1 MKVKICGITNYD
13 DAAMSLDLGADRIG
27 FIFAPSPRRMETEAV
42 RAIVARLKDEG
53 RLEGRAAV
61 GVFADQ
67 SPSEIAR
74 ILSGAML
81 DEAQLEGDESAR
93 ECAGLPF
100 PWYKKI
106 KVDSVEDAESRL
118 AAGWSCGRI
127 LIDGAYPSFSGA
139 GKTFGVWATLAARDI
154 ARGMGKEVILAG
166 GISPRNVASVVHS
179 LAPDGIDLSSSV
191 EESTGRKSREK
202 LELLFS
208 ELRRAESEA
217 AQAIA

>member
-1 MKVKICGITNYD
+1 MKVKICGITSYK

-27 FIFAPSPRRMETEAV
+27 FIFAPSPRKMETEAV

-53 RLEGRAAV
+53 RLEGRSTV

-67 SPSEIAR
+67 SPSEIER

-81 DEAQLEGDESAR
+81 DEAQLEGDESAE

-118 AAGWSCGRI
+118 SAGWTCGRI
-127 LIDGAYPSFSGA
+127 LIDGAYPSFAGA

-202 LELLFS
+202 LALLFS
-208 ELRRAESEA
+208 ELRRAVEESGR
-217 AQAIA
+217 AIA